1 MYGRP
6 AAAQRDADE
15 RTSTWLAAARQSS
28 HAHPPDDKHS
38 PRAPPAAVPSTRALD
53 RGDEHGRVGVEGQGA
68 REEGRHIFL
77 RRPERGRRSGAANSR
92 PDRAELAEKEIAIA
106 DSQVLLRAAAAAA
119 LALNAVV
126 TFKVASRRRMRFL
139 ATMEEFQTAL
149 KDADEASSSP
159 SSTATWCG
167 PCKMIGP
174 RFDGRWRGRVP
185 HAVFVKVDVDENQE
199 VSMACGIRSMPTFQF
214 FRHGASV
221 AEFSGVGEGRLRA
234 VLVANGAAAPPT
246 TLARGTAVLVVELKS
261 KAALNGDAAASSTA
275 TTPPRAATPSRS
287 TARPRRS
294 RSSARIFLLLPL
306 EDLPLRAGGT
316 VALAGLRSEEGAYDG
331 ATAAGEAV
339 AVAYGDVLLPVGAA
353 GIVVGLTGAAQHN
366 GKAASIVAYDEAADR
381 YTLAVEGHDAQLRV
395 KRANFRV

>member
-1 MYGRP
+1 
-6 AAAQRDADE
+6 
-15 RTSTWLAAARQSS
+15 
-28 HAHPPDDKHS
+28 
-38 PRAPPAAVPSTRALD
+38 
-53 RGDEHGRVGVEGQGA
+53 
-68 REEGRHIFL
+68 
-77 RRPERGRRSGAANSR
+77 
-92 PDRAELAEKEIAIA
+92 
-106 DSQVLLRAAAAAA
+106 
-119 LALNAVV
+119 
-126 TFKVASRRRMRFL
+126 MRFL

-149 KDADEASSSP
+149 KDAGGKLLAVDF
-159 SSTATWCG
+159 TATWCG

-174 RFDGRWRGRVP
+174 RFEAMAREYP

-214 FRHGASV
+214 FRHGAKV
-221 AEFSGVGEGRLRA
+221 AEFSGADEGRLRA

-246 TLARGTAVLVVELKS
+246 TLARGTAVLVVDLKS
-261 KAALNGDAAASSTA
+261 KAALNGSRGVVDGYDAAKGRHAVA
-275 TTPPRAATPSRS
+275 VDGEAAPLALKREN
-287 TARPRRS
+287 
-294 RSSARIFLLLPL
+294 LLLPL

-331 ATAAGEAV
+331 ATAAGEAA

-353 GIVVGLTGAAQHN
+353 GVVVGLTGAAQHN